1 MYKTGK
7 YHVFQSRDKKLQVV
21 LGKDWTIKIALAEGG
36 SGKVEGLCGN
46 NNNLRS
52 DDNKLRNGTMLAEV
66 NVKKSGKLIGD
77 SYVVADP
84 DVTNVSWDYEVYF

>member
-7 YHVFQSRDKKLQVV
+7 YHVFQSRDKKLQVF
-21 LGKDWTIKIALAEGG
+21 LGKDWTIKIVLAGVS
-36 SGKVEGLCGN
+36 SGKVEGFCGN
-46 NNNLRS
+46 NNKLRN
-52 DDNKLRNGTMLAEV
+52 DDNKLRNGTTLAEV

-84 DVTNVSWDYEVYF
+84 DVTNVS